1 MKKYVVISI
10 LLFVLTIYAFS
21 WQTDPKDKFYLL
33 MKIGKVNINIDRM
46 RFFGEDSLLILDKKS
61 KSIYFYHP
69 LEKKTVISDIINPID
84 FDFGS
89 NVLFLLFDKTP
100 RLNKIYL
107 SYDSENKKIKIDSTL
122 NLEYTFNNPSSITI
136 DRKNKYVLVADTG
149 SLNSV
154 NIDDKMYSL
163 KFINYKPGDIQF
175 DDNTREVYSAEYTT
189 NSMLK
194 ILANGNI
201 EQLISNYDADNS
213 FTLDSKGNLI
223 LLDKKNNTIAKLE
236 KGVGLFLIVKNIE
249 KPNKIVINK
258 YNDKVFYV
266 SNKANEIYRIEEL
279 TDLKYSKKDV
289 YSLKKNTK
297 IILDNSYLYFIEGNK
312 SKRYS
317 LQKGIED
324 IKLTK
329 YQIDTL
335 MSKRKNKL
343 SLVDSFYLTGDG
355 CLWRKSN
362 KNDSVLIAKSIFNY
376 NKVLY
381 SDDSFVY
388 LLTNDGN
395 LLRVDVNGEKFFVT
409 NNLSG
414 DIEIFQVSNKYI
426 LLRNGNRV
434 VRLEKDDK

>member
-1 MKKYVVISI
+1 MKKYVVISV
-10 LLFVLTIYAFS
+10 LLFVLSIYAFS

-33 MKIGKVNINIDRM
+33 TKIGKVNINIDRM

-84 FDFGS
+84 FDFGN

-266 SNKANEIYRIEEL
+266 SNKTNEIYRIEEL

-297 IILDNSYLYFIEGNK
+297 IILDNFYLYFIEGNK

-355 CLWRKSN
+355 NLWRKSN

>member
-1 MKKYVVISI
+1 MKKYVVISV
-10 LLFVLTIYAFS
+10 LLFVLSIYAFS

-33 MKIGKVNINIDRM
+33 TKIGKVNINIDRM

-84 FDFGS
+84 FDFGN

-122 NLEYTFNNPSSITI
+122 NLDYTFNNPSSITI

-343 SLVDSFYLTGDG
+343 SLVDSFYLTSDG
-355 CLWRKSN
+355 NLWRKSN

>member
-355 CLWRKSN
+355 NLWRKSN

-434 VRLEKDDK
+434 IRLEKDDK

>member
-1 MKKYVVISI
+1 MKKYVVISV
-10 LLFVLTIYAFS
+10 LLFVLSIYAFS

-297 IILDNSYLYFIEGNK
+297 IFLDNSYLYFIEGNK

-355 CLWRKSN
+355 NLWRKSN

-395 LLRVDVNGEKFFVT
+395 LLRVDINGEKFFVT

>member
-1 MKKYVVISI
+1 MKKYVVISV
-10 LLFVLTIYAFS
+10 LLFVLSIYAFS

-33 MKIGKVNINIDRM
+33 TKIGKVNINIDRM

-84 FDFGS
+84 FDFGN

-163 KFINYKPGDIQF
+163 KFINYKPRDIQF

-266 SNKANEIYRIEEL
+266 SNKTNEIYRIEEL

-297 IILDNSYLYFIEGNK
+297 IILDNFYLYFIEGNK

-355 CLWRKSN
+355 NLWRKSN

>member
-1 MKKYVVISI
+1 MKKYVVISV
-10 LLFVLTIYAFS
+10 LLFVLSIYAFS

-33 MKIGKVNINIDRM
+33 TKIGKVNINIDRM

-84 FDFGS
+84 FDFGN

-297 IILDNSYLYFIEGNK
+297 IFLDNSYLYFIEGNK

-335 MSKRKNKL
+335 VSKRKNKL

-355 CLWRKSN
+355 NLWRKSN

>member
-1 MKKYVVISI
+1 MKKYVVISV
-10 LLFVLTIYAFS
+10 LLFVLSIYAFS

-33 MKIGKVNINIDRM
+33 TKIGKVNINIDRM

-163 KFINYKPGDIQF
+163 KFINYKPRDIQF

-297 IILDNSYLYFIEGNK
+297 IFLDNSYLYFIEGNK

-335 MSKRKNKL
+335 VSKRKNKL

-355 CLWRKSN
+355 NLWRKSN

>member
-1 MKKYVVISI
+1 MKKYVVISV
-10 LLFVLTIYAFS
+10 LLFVLSIYAFS

-33 MKIGKVNINIDRM
+33 TKIGKVNINIDRM

-163 KFINYKPGDIQF
+163 KFINYKPRDIQF

-266 SNKANEIYRIEEL
+266 SNKTNEIYRIEEL

-297 IILDNSYLYFIEGNK
+297 IILDNFYLYFIEGNK

-343 SLVDSFYLTGDG
+343 SLVDSFYLTVDG
-355 CLWRKSN
+355 NLWRKSN

>member
-1 MKKYVVISI
+1 MKKYVVISV
-10 LLFVLTIYAFS
+10 LLFVLSIYAFS

-33 MKIGKVNINIDRM
+33 TKIGKVNINIDRM

-84 FDFGS
+84 FDFGN

-163 KFINYKPGDIQF
+163 KFINYKPRDIQF

-297 IILDNSYLYFIEGNK
+297 IFLDNSYLYFIEGNK

-335 MSKRKNKL
+335 VSKRKNKL

-355 CLWRKSN
+355 NLWRKSN

>member
-1 MKKYVVISI
+1 MKKYVVISV
-10 LLFVLTIYAFS
+10 LLFVLSIYAFS

-33 MKIGKVNINIDRM
+33 TKIGKVNINIDRM

-163 KFINYKPGDIQF
+163 KFINYKPRDIQF

-266 SNKANEIYRIEEL
+266 SNKTNEIYRIEEL

-297 IILDNSYLYFIEGNK
+297 IILDNFYLYFIEGNK

-335 MSKRKNKL
+335 VSKRKNKL

-355 CLWRKSN
+355 NLWRKSN

>member
-1 MKKYVVISI
+1 
-10 LLFVLTIYAFS
+10 
-21 WQTDPKDKFYLL
+21 
-33 MKIGKVNINIDRM
+33 
-46 RFFGEDSLLILDKKS
+46 
-61 KSIYFYHP
+61 
-69 LEKKTVISDIINPID
+69 
-84 FDFGS
+84 
-89 NVLFLLFDKTP
+89 
-100 RLNKIYL
+100 
-107 SYDSENKKIKIDSTL
+107 
-122 NLEYTFNNPSSITI
+122 
-136 DRKNKYVLVADTG
+136 
-149 SLNSV
+149 
-154 NIDDKMYSL
+154 
-163 KFINYKPGDIQF
+163 
-175 DDNTREVYSAEYTT
+175 
-189 NSMLK
+189 
-194 ILANGNI
+194 
-201 EQLISNYDADNS
+201 
-213 FTLDSKGNLI
+213 LI

-266 SNKANEIYRIEEL
+266 SNKTNEIYRIEEL

-297 IILDNSYLYFIEGNK
+297 IILDNFYLYFIEGNK

-343 SLVDSFYLTGDG
+343 SLVDSFYLTVDG
-355 CLWRKSN
+355 NLWRKSN

>member
-297 IILDNSYLYFIEGNK
+297 IFLDNSYLYFIEGNK

-355 CLWRKSN
+355 NLWRKSN

-395 LLRVDVNGEKFFVT
+395 LLRVDVNGEKFFVS

-434 VRLEKDDK
+434 IRLEKDDK

>member
-1 MKKYVVISI
+1 MKKYVVISV
-10 LLFVLTIYAFS
+10 LLFVLSIYAFS

-33 MKIGKVNINIDRM
+33 TKIGKVNINIDRM

-84 FDFGS
+84 FDFGN

-297 IILDNSYLYFIEGNK
+297 IILDNFYLYFIEGNK

-355 CLWRKSN
+355 NLWRKSN

>member
-1 MKKYVVISI
+1 MKKYIIIPILIFVIS
-10 LLFVLTIYAFS
+10 IYAFS
-21 WQTDPKDKFYLL
+21 WQTEPEAKFYLL
-33 MKIGKVNINIDRM
+33 MKIGKVDVNVDRM

-61 KSIYFYHP
+61 KSIIFFHP
-69 LEKKTVISDIINPID
+69 LEKKTVINNIINPID
-84 FDFGS
+84 FDYGN
-89 NVLFLLFDKTP
+89 NVIFLLFDKTP
-100 RLNKIYL
+100 RLKKIYL
-107 SYDSENKKIKIDSTL
+107 SYDIDNKKIIIDSST
-122 NLEYTFNNPSSITI
+122 NLDYTFNKPSSITI
-136 DRKNKYVLVADTG
+136 DRNNKYILVADTG
-149 SLNSV
+149 SLNSI
-154 NIDDKMYSL
+154 NIDNKMYSL
-163 KFINYKPGDIQF
+163 KFINYKPGDIFF
-175 DDNTREVYSAEYTT
+175 DDITREVYSAEHTT

-213 FTLDSKGNLI
+213 FTIDSKRNLF
-223 LLDKKNNTIAKLE
+223 LLDKKNNAIAKLE

-249 KPNKIVINK
+249 KPNKITINK
-258 YNDKVFYV
+258 NNDKVFYV
-266 SNKANEIYRIEEL
+266 SNNANEIYRIEEL
-279 TDLKYSKKDV
+279 PNLKYTKKDV

-297 IILDNSYLYFIEGNK
+297 IILDNTYIYFIEDNK
-312 SKRYS
+312 AKRYS
-317 LQKGIED
+317 HQKGVED
-324 IKLTK
+324 IKLSK
-329 YQIDTL
+329 AQIDTL
-335 MSKRKNKL
+335 IAKRNKKL
-343 SLVDSFYLTGDG
+343 SLVDSFYLSSNGH
-355 CLWRKSN
+355 LWRKSN
-362 KNDSVLIAKSIFNY
+362 KNDRVLIAKSIFNY